1 MAAAAAAA
9 AETTRKLYGYALSSN
24 SVRIAALLNEKGL
37 HYELVAVDLDNKTP
51 EFLAISVRTTQALL
65 FKMLIKFARSF
76 NFLPASCSPSGR
88 SPRSRT
94 ATTSSSVRTEI
105 SIASEF
111 ILAGPVTFR
120 TN

>member
-1 MAAAAAAA
+1 MAAAAE
-9 AETTRKLYGYALSSN
+9 ETTRKLYGYALSSN

-51 EFLAISVRTTQALL
+51 EFLAISVRATHALL
-65 FKMLIKFARSF
+65 FKILIKFVRSS
-76 NFLPASCSPSGR
+76 NFLPASCSPSAR

-94 ATTSSSVRTEI
+94 AKTSSSVRTEKFRV
-105 SIASEF
+105 SEF
-111 ILAGPVTFR
+111 RLAGPVTFFW